1 VPRARY
7 RYRYEFKSGTMTS
20 TIRAR
25 RQQVAE
31 FLKTQG
37 RLALSAIAEAT
48 GLGRSAVHRHQQS
61 IDRAEQ
67 HPESRWWE
75 TTVGYSWLV
84 RLVIAVVYHFGI
96 KQGVG
101 AESLSAFFKA
111 IHLDTHIGSSPSAL
125 RQLKHR
131 VEAAVVDYG
140 SAQAEQCH
148 PTEGQGVWLGG
159 DETFFGLPILVLMEL
174 ASGFIFTEVET
185 EDRTYN
191 TWKVQLPA
199 GWESAGWRCHA
210 LVSDEA
216 RALIKLA
223 TTGLGTVSVA
233 DLFHTL
239 RNLGRPL
246 GRSLGQSLAQLDKQA
261 KQLRHRLSQA
271 ADDETQTALQF
282 QHDAVIHQQQRV
294 MDDQQRFRQTRQTI
308 SLSVHP
314 FDLETGEWQL
324 ATDLSTRLSAL
335 LPTLNALATDYGG
348 AAAVAAVAT
357 FERQIPALAQGV
369 HAWWHWVTQALS
381 AETQDP
387 EMQTWGLTV
396 LLPWLYW
403 SQQAHKTRTSH
414 LKHRYQQAAS
424 DAFDTVM
431 AAEITLSL
439 QQEDLSRWMQWGR
452 RMCANYQRTSSAVEG
467 RNGYLAQRHHASRG
481 FSAQALSVLTILHN
495 FDLKRPD
502 GTTAAQRLFGHPFP
516 DLFESVLS
524 TFTELPMPRRSSSL
538 QQPNPLYGQPV
549 LA

>member
-1 VPRARY
+1 M
-7 RYRYEFKSGTMTS
+7 S
-20 TIRAR
+20 
-25 RQQVAE
+25 
-31 FLKTQG
+31 
-37 RLALSAIAEAT
+37 
-48 GLGRSAVHRHQQS
+48 RSSVHRHQQS

-67 HPESRWWE
+67 YPESSGWE
-75 TTVGYSWLV
+75 TVVGYQWLV

-111 IHLDTHIGSSPSAL
+111 IHVDTHVGSSPTAL

-131 VEAAVVDYG
+131 VEAAIVDYG
-140 SAQAEQCH
+140 RAQAEQGH
-148 PTEGQGVWLGG
+148 PSPGQGVWLGA
-159 DETFFGLPILVLMEL
+159 DETFFGLPTLVLMEL

-185 EDRTYN
+185 QDRTYE
-191 TWKVQLPA
+191 TWTSQLPSEWEQA
-199 GWESAGWRCHA
+199 GWTCHS

-233 DLFHTL
+233 DLFHVL

-246 GRSLGQSLAQLDKQA
+246 GRSLGQQLAQVEKQA
-261 KQLRHRLSQA
+261 RQLHRRLSQA
-271 ADDETQTALQF
+271 STDAPDPRLKTQY
-282 QHDAVIHQQQRV
+282 DAVIQQQQQV
-294 MDDQQRFRQTRQTI
+294 IDDQQRYRQTRQAI

-314 FDLETGEWQL
+314 FDLETGQWQL
-324 ATDLSTRLSAL
+324 ATDLRARLSAL
-335 LPTLNALATDYGG
+335 LPTLNALAADYGG
-348 AAAVAAVAT
+348 ASAVSAVAT

-369 HAWWHWVTQALS
+369 HAWWRWATQALS
-381 AETQDP
+381 GETQDP
-387 EMQTWGLTV
+387 EVQTWVLTV

-403 SQQAHKTRTSH
+403 SQQADKTRTPH

-424 DAFDTVM
+424 DAFDSLM
-431 AAEITLSL
+431 RAEMTLML
-439 QQEDLSRWMQWGR
+439 QEADVLRWIQWGR

-481 FSAQALSVLTILHN
+481 FSPQALSVLTILHN

-502 GTTAAQRLFGHPFP
+502 GSTAAQRLFGHPFP

-524 TFTELPMPRRSSSL
+524 TFTDLPRPRQATSS
-538 QQPNPLYGQPV
+538 QQLNPWYRQAVP
-549 LA
+549 A

>member
-1 VPRARY
+1 
-7 RYRYEFKSGTMTS
+7 MTS
-20 TIRAR
+20 TIRER

-31 FLKTQG
+31 FLNTQG

-48 GLGRSAVHRHQQS
+48 GLSRSAVHRHQQS

-75 TTVGYSWLV
+75 TALGYSWLV

-111 IHLDTHIGSSPSAL
+111 IHLDTHVGSSPTAL

-131 VEAAVVDYG
+131 VEAAIVDYG
-140 SAQAEQCH
+140 SAQAEDCQ
-148 PTEGQGVWLGG
+148 PTEGQGVWLGS

-174 ASGFIFTEVET
+174 ASGFIFTEVAT

-191 TWKVQLPA
+191 TWKAQLPA

-246 GRSLGQSLAQLDKQA
+246 GRSLGQSLAALDKQA
-261 KQLRHRLSQA
+261 QQLLHRLHQA
-271 ADDETQTALQF
+271 ADDETQTALQA

-294 MDDQQRFRQTRQTI
+294 IDDQQRYRQTRQSI

-314 FDLETGEWQL
+314 FDLETSEWRL

-369 HAWWHWVTQALS
+369 HAWWHWVTQALP
-381 AETQDP
+381 AQTQDP
-387 EMQTWGLTV
+387 EVQTWVLTV

-403 SQQAHKTRTSH
+403 SQQADKTRTPH
-414 LKHRYQQAAS
+414 LKPRYRHAAS
-424 DAFDTVM
+424 DAFNAVM
-431 AAEITLSL
+431 AAELTLTL
-439 QQEDLSRWMQWGR
+439 QPEALESWMQWGR

-467 RNGYLAQRHHASRG
+467 RNGYLAQRHHVSRG
-481 FSAQALSVLTILHN
+481 FSAQALTVLTILHN

-524 TFTELPMPRRSSSL
+524 TFTELPMPRRSSSS
-538 QQPNPLYGQPV
+538 QHSNPWHSQPV
-549 LA
+549 PA

>member
-1 VPRARY
+1 VPRAGY
-7 RYRYEFKSGTMTS
+7 RYRYDFKSETMTS
-20 TIRAR
+20 TIRER
-25 RQQVAE
+25 RQQVADI
-31 FLKTQG
+31 LKTQG
-37 RLALSAIAEAT
+37 QVALSAIAEAT
-48 GLGRSAVHRHQQS
+48 GLSRSSVHRHQQS
-61 IDRAEQ
+61 IARAEQ
-67 HPESRWWE
+67 YPESSGWE
-75 TTVGYSWLV
+75 TPVGYQWLV

-111 IHLDTHIGSSPSAL
+111 IHLDTHVGSSPTAL
-125 RQLKHR
+125 RELKHR
-131 VEAAVVDYG
+131 VEAAIVEYG
-140 SAQAEQCH
+140 SAVAEDCQ
-148 PTEGQGVWLGG
+148 PSEGQGVWLGA
-159 DETFFGLPILVLMEL
+159 DETFFGLPTLVLMEL
-174 ASGFIFTEVET
+174 ASGFIFTEVDT

-191 TWKVQLPA
+191 TWTAQLPPGWEQA
-199 GWESAGWRCHA
+199 GWTCHS

-246 GRSLGQSLAQLDKQA
+246 GRSLGQQLAQLDKQA
-261 KQLRHRLSQA
+261 KLLLHRLSQA
-271 ADDETQTALQF
+271 ASDETQTALQA
-282 QHDAVIHQQQRV
+282 QYDAVIQQRQRV
-294 MDDQQRFRQTRQTI
+294 MEDQQRYRQTRQAI

-314 FDLETGEWQL
+314 FDLETGQWQL
-324 ATDLSTRLSAL
+324 ATDLRARLSAL

-369 HAWWHWVTQALS
+369 HAWWHWVTQALP

-387 EMQTWGLTV
+387 EVQNWLLTV

-403 SQQAHKTRTSH
+403 SQQADKTRTPY

-424 DAFDTVM
+424 DAFNAVM
-431 AAEITLSL
+431 AAEITLTL
-439 QQEDLSRWMQWGR
+439 QPEALEQWIHWGR

-481 FSAQALSVLTILHN
+481 FSAQALAVLTILHN
-495 FDLKRPD
+495 FDLKRSD

-524 TFTELPMPRRSSSL
+524 TFTELPMPRRSSSS
-538 QQPNPLYGQPV
+538 QQPNPWYGQPV
-549 LA
+549 PA

>member
-1 VPRARY
+1 
-7 RYRYEFKSGTMTS
+7 
-20 TIRAR
+20 
-25 RQQVAE
+25 VAE
-31 FLKTQG
+31 YLKTQG
-37 RLALSAIAEAT
+37 RVALSVLAEAT
-48 GLGRSAVHRHQQS
+48 GLSRSSVHRHRQA
-61 IDRAEQ
+61 IERAEQ
-67 HPESRWWE
+67 HPESGWWDSA
-75 TTVGYSWLV
+75 VGYQWLV

-111 IHLDTHIGSSPSAL
+111 IHLDTHVGSSPTAL

-131 VEAAVVDYG
+131 VEAAIMAYG
-140 SAQAEQCH
+140 SAQSEQCQ
-148 PTEGQGVWLGG
+148 PTKGQGVWLGG

-191 TWKVQLPA
+191 TWKSKLPA

-246 GRSLGQSLAQLDKQA
+246 GRSLGQQLAQLDKQA
-261 KQLRHRLSQA
+261 KQLLHRLSQA
-271 ADDETQTALQF
+271 ASDDTQTALQAEY
-282 QHDAVIHQQQRV
+282 DAVTQHQQRV
-294 MDDQQRFRQTRQTI
+294 MDDQQRYRQTRQAI

-314 FDLETGEWQL
+314 FDLETGQWQL
-324 ATDLSTRLSAL
+324 ATDLSTGLSAL
-335 LPTLNALATDYGG
+335 LPTLNALAADYGG
-348 AAAVAAVAT
+348 ASSLSAVAT
-357 FERQIPALAQGV
+357 FERQIQALAQGV
-369 HAWWHWVTQALS
+369 HAWWYWVTQALS

-387 EMQTWGLTV
+387 EVQTWVLTV

-403 SQQAHKTRTSH
+403 SQQAHKTRTSY

-424 DAFDTVM
+424 DAFDTMM
-431 AAEITLSL
+431 AAELTLSL
-439 QQEDLSRWMQWGR
+439 QQQELWRWMQWGR

-467 RNGYLAQRHHASRG
+467 RNGYLAQRHHVSRG
-481 FSAQALSVLTILHN
+481 FSAQALTVLTILHN
-495 FDLKRPD
+495 FDLKRLD

-524 TFTELPMPRRSSSL
+524 TFTELPMPRRSSSS
-538 QQPNPLYGQPV
+538 QRSNPWHSQPV
-549 LA
+549 PA